1 MAILKRPMFRKG
13 GSVNEG
19 IMHGLEDRS
28 GYAGGGRTIGGGTI
42 QGTPMGYRT
51 GFSEFAPIGST
62 LAKNLARGAQLTGYE
77 GLISQGMMDELMDN
91 PVKLKKAA
99 EKNPW
104 LMRLF
109 PWLRVGGGA
118 AVGSGLGSLT
128 DFYLRSTDTPQAYAK
143 RKEVVRDDPWAYH
156 ETDLEIDDEGNFYTR
171 GSVYDKE
178 IDELQKVGKPP
189 GFFPRGG
196 KKKWYEEQG
205 IDPGTGLTIKQET
218 VPPEAITG
226 YKIPIPEVKSI
237 EDLKREKDDG
247 GIDGLSAND
256 AKTIIAD
263 KKSMLSDRAKE
274 FAELLSPG
282 AQKRA
287 IYDSLAAASESFG
300 KSTGNTRQDIAN
312 AISAAAKGMGG
323 ATDTYQKAR
332 LLAIEEDI
340 KKGIAE
346 AGTKDRTL
354 GNYEFLVQLK
364 KTDEPTYYELVKNK
378 DTDINRVITLS
389 DKYVADPNAIGKGM
403 GDNFKLKSI
412 EAGDAANNY
421 GGSLPDKIVKK
432 EVVEDFDK
440 MEKGLIYFNP
450 LDLKFY
456 SLDEK
461 GEPIQVPKPK
471 YLK

>member
-1 MAILKRPMFRKG
+1 MRTLRRPMFRKG
-13 GSVNEG
+13 GSANEG
-19 IMHGLEDRS
+19 IMHGLDRK
-28 GYAGGGRTIGGGTI
+28 GYD
-42 QGTPMGYRT
+42 QGTNWEDIAAAYRK
-51 GFSEFAPIGST
+51 A
-62 LAKNLARGAQLTGYE
+62 Y
-77 GLISQGMMDELMDN
+77 SQ
-91 PVKLKKAA
+91 
-99 EKNPW
+99 
-104 LMRLF
+104 
-109 PWLRVGGGA
+109 
-118 AVGSGLGSLT
+118 
-128 DFYLRSTDTPQAYAK
+128 DTPTYDARNPLTYLEPDYIEKMKEAYTPTKKDWSWLKPKK
-143 RKEVVRDDPWAYH
+143 RKITTSSGEEVWLEGGIPMKKEELVQDPYRAPEFVTMPATEWAKT
-156 ETDLEIDDEGNFYTR
+156 E
-171 GSVYDKE
+171 
-178 IDELQKVGKPP
+178 
-189 GFFPRGG
+189 
-196 KKKWYEEQG
+196 
-205 IDPGTGLTIKQET
+205 
-218 VPPEAITG
+218 
-226 YKIPIPEVKSI
+226 KIPPPP
-237 EDLKREKDDG
+237 EKDDG
-247 GIDGLSAND
+247 GLDGISTND
-256 AKTIIAD
+256 ARAIIAD

-412 EAGDAANNY
+412 EAGDAAKNY
-421 GGSLPDKIVKK
+421 GGSLPDKTVKK

>member
-13 GSVNEG
+13 GSANEG
-19 IMHGLEDRS
+19 IMHGLERR
-28 GYAGGGRTIGGGTI
+28 GYADSNIADI
-42 QGTPMGYRT
+42 
-51 GFSEFAPIGST
+51 FKNIGSS
-62 LAKNLARGAQLTGYE
+62 RGVYSDIPLEDIPEYVGPDRFQWPDW
-77 GLISQGMMDELMDN
+77 MK
-91 PVKLKKAA
+91 PKKHKITTSSG
-99 EKNPW
+99 EEIWTK
-104 LMRLF
+104 
-109 PWLRVGGGA
+109 GGI
-118 AVGSGLGSLT
+118 
-128 DFYLRSTDTPQAYAK
+128 P
-143 RKEVVRDDPWAYH
+143 
-156 ETDLEIDDEGNFYTR
+156 
-171 GSVYDKE
+171 
-178 IDELQKVGKPP
+178 
-189 GFFPRGG
+189 
-196 KKKWYEEQG
+196 
-205 IDPGTGLTIKQET
+205 IKQQKT
-218 VPPEAITG
+218 VPPEAIRG
-226 YKIPIPEVKSI
+226 YDIPIPEVKSI

-247 GIDGLSAND
+247 GLDGISTND

>member
-13 GSVNEG
+13 GSANEG
-19 IMHGLEDRS
+19 IMDGLDRKGYDNGGKIEPFNALTADTYGSPYYDNEVIMENLRRFQELGMGNPYKELS
-28 GYAGGGRTIGGGTI
+28 GRAGFDNMWDFITRPAEHDIFRKI
-42 QGTPMGYRT
+42 YDA
-51 GFSEFAPIGST
+51 API
-62 LAKNLARGAQLTGYE
+62 
-77 GLISQGMMDELMDN
+77 
-91 PVKLKKAA
+91 VKKKKAA
-99 EKNPW
+99 KKA
-104 LMRLF
+104 M
-109 PWLRVGGGA
+109 
-118 AVGSGLGSLT
+118 
-128 DFYLRSTDTPQAYAK
+128 
-143 RKEVVRDDPWAYH
+143 
-156 ETDLEIDDEGNFYTR
+156 ETATQLSPY
-171 GSVYDKE
+171 
-178 IDELQKVGKPP
+178 
-189 GFFPRGG
+189 
-196 KKKWYEEQG
+196 KKYFASDMG
-205 IDPGTGLTIKQET
+205 IDYTT
-218 VPPEAITG
+218 PPDVNSG
-226 YKIPIPEVKSI
+226 GN
-237 EDLKREKDDG
+237 DDG
-247 GIDGLSAND
+247 DIDGLSTND
-256 AKTIIAD
+256 VKTILAD
-263 KKSMLSDRAKE
+263 KKTMLSDRAKE

-346 AGTKDRTL
+346 AGKADYKPNATEALINYLEDSGMSKKEVAAHLTSKSDIDR
-354 GNYEFLVQLK
+354 
-364 KTDEPTYYELVKNK
+364 
-378 DTDINRVITLS
+378 IITLS

-412 EAGDAANNY
+412 EAGGAANNY
-421 GGSLPDKIVKK
+421 GGSLPDKTVKK